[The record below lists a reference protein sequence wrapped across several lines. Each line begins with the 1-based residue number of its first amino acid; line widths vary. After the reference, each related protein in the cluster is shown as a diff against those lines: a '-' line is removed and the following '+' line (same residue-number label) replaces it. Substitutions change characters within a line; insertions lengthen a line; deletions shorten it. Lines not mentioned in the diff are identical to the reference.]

1 MLSSVK
7 QKIKDQKAKYNLL
20 IRQGEKIPDN
30 LSMCAHL
37 KNAVMFPSGQSIQV
51 MAKKLE
57 AKWGFFMTLSLS
69 HLQFLL
75 WVTGVAGC
83 SGVQL

>member
-7 QKIKDQKAKYNLL
+7 QKIKDQKAKYNLM

-30 LSMCAHL
+30 LSMCGHL
-37 KNAVMFPSGQSIQV
+37 KNAVMFPSGQNIQV

-57 AKWGFFMTLSLS
+57 AKWVFLMTLSLS
-69 HLQFLL
+69 HLHFLL
-75 WVTGVAGC
+75 
-83 SGVQL
+83 